1 MIVNLL
7 MILQDNIVKIQKKT
21 EQEELVDNEPQ
32 VYLAYQFLH
41 NLQPFLLWNKKNEN
55 IKFSWNQSLK

>member
-1 MIVNLL
+1 MIF
-7 MILQDNIVKIQKKT
+7 QDNIVKIQKKT

-55 IKFSWNQSLK
+55 IKFS